1 MSDQPL
7 VAVIDYGIGNL
18 RSAQK
23 ALQRAGAN
31 AQLTDDP
38 TVIGLAQGVA
48 LPGVGHF
55 GTCVERLRASGLA
68 EVTLEATEAA
78 KPFLAIC
85 VGMQMLFEAS
95 EEAPGVAGLGVLA
108 GEVRQLPQGLPRPQ
122 MQWNQLWF
130 SERGLTESGLTE
142 GGLTQRLPAD
152 DSAHSELAG
161 HQNGIHTPTLLEGL
175 PHGAWMYFVHSY
187 AAETEDR
194 FVSATCDYPTPI
206 TAMVQRDNLWGTQ
219 FHPEKSGR
227 SGGKLVANF
236 VEAVR
241 AFAGDR

>member
-1 MSDQPL
+1 MSDEPL

-31 AQLTDDP
+31 ALLTDDP
-38 TVIGLAQGVA
+38 AVIAGADGVA

-55 GTCVERLRASGLA
+55 GTCVERLRSTGLVD
-68 EVTLEATEAA
+68 VTLEAAHSA

-95 EEAPGVAGLGVLA
+95 EEAPGVVGLGVLA

-130 SERGLTESGLTE
+130 SERGFTDRPLTE
-142 GGLTQRLPAD
+142 GGSDPQDGAR
-152 DSAHSELAG
+152 S
-161 HQNGIHTPTLLEGL
+161 PTLLEGL
-175 PHGAWMYFVHSY
+175 PHGVWMYFVHGY
-187 AAETEDR
+187 AAETDDR
-194 FVSATCDYPTPI
+194 FVSATCDYPMPI

-227 SGGKLVANF
+227 SGAKLISNF
-236 VEAVR
+236 TGAVR
-241 AFAGDR
+241 AFVGAR

>member
-1 MSDQPL
+1 MSDAPL

-23 ALQRAGAN
+23 ALQRAGAD

-38 TVIGLAQGVA
+38 ELIVRADGVA

-55 GTCVERLRASGLA
+55 GTCVERLRASGLVD
-68 EVTLEATEAA
+68 VTLEAADDA

-130 SERGLTESGLTE
+130 TQRGLTETGLAARAVDAE
-142 GGLTQRLPAD
+142 GGTGA
-152 DSAHSELAG
+152 
-161 HQNGIHTPTLLEGL
+161 PTLLEGL
-175 PHGAWMYFVHSY
+175 PHGVWMYFVHGY
-187 AAETEDR
+187 AADTDDA
-194 FVSATCDYPTPI
+194 FVSATCDYPMPI

-227 SGGKLVANF
+227 SGGKLIANF
-236 VEAVR
+236 VEVVR
-241 AFAGDR
+241 AFAGAR